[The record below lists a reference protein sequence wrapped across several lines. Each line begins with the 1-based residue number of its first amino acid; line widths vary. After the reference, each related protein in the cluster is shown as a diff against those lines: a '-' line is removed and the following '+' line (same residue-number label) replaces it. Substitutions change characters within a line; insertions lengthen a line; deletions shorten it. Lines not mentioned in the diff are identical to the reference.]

1 MSCDEWWG
9 WGGGEYASCESFTG
23 FGVFLVLVVLLVLT
37 VVLVVQ
43 PLKIGATFALLC
55 SNLCR
60 YNVKPCERH

>member
-1 MSCDEWWG
+1 MSG
-9 WGGGEYASCESFTG
+9 GGGVGGEYASCESFTG
-23 FGVFLVLVVLLVLT
+23 FGVLLVLVVLLVLT

>member
-1 MSCDEWWG
+1 MSCDEWWW

>member
-1 MSCDEWWG
+1 MTCDEWWW

-23 FGVFLVLVVLLVLT
+23 FGVFLVLVVLT

>member
-1 MSCDEWWG
+1 MTCDEWWW

-23 FGVFLVLVVLLVLT
+23 FGVFSVLVVLLVLT

>member
-1 MSCDEWWG
+1 MSCDEWWW

-43 PLKIGATFALLC
+43 PLKIGTTFALLC